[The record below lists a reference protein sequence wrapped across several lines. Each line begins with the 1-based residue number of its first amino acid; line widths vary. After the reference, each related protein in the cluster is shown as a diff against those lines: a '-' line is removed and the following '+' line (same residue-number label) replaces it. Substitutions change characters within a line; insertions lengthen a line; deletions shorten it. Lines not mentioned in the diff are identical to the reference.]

1 MLSERPADL
10 IMELDK
16 IWMRD
21 LKELS
26 YDIEDSVDIFM
37 VSIDAQVSAK
47 PHSFRNFFGRTMGLL
62 TKAKTR
68 HHLTNDIDDIKKRIN
83 DVAARRERYNRLERV
98 AAQPDTTVD
107 SHFF

>member
-1 MLSERPADL
+1 
-10 IMELDK
+10 
-16 IWMRD
+16 
-21 LKELS
+21 
-26 YDIEDSVDIFM
+26 M

-107 SHFF
+107 QHRAIFLENEKVRLFTPNEATVITEFIKVPQQIK